1 MPAFDTLRES
11 TQHRE
16 IAELRR
22 EISDLRQEISG
33 LNRTVSD
40 LGFKIFDLRTELE
53 LAKPGGSAWRA
64 EMWHIGMHVL
74 AWICIVA
81 SILVNLLV

>member
-1 MPAFDTLRES
+1 MPAFNTLRES

-33 LNRTVSD
+33 LNRAVFS
-40 LGFKIFDLRTELE
+40 LRKELE

-64 EMWHIGMHVL
+64 EM
-74 AWICIVA
+74 
-81 SILVNLLV
+81 